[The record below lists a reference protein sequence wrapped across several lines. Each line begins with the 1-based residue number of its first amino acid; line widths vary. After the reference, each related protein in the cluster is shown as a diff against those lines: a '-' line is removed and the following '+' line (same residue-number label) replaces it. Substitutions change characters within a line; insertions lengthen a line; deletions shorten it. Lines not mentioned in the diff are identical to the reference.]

1 MNPAGDTDALN
12 RALVSALARRDDVL
26 LLPVLVPAGA
36 DVPPVNPL
44 TVLLLALLGQARAE
58 RDAFRDWI
66 TQDPTPP
73 PSDDQLRA
81 RAAEAASNLA
91 RRDSP

>member
-1 MNPAGDTDALN
+1 MNPAGDTHALN
-12 RALVSALARRDDVL
+12 RALVSALAHRDDVL
-26 LLPVLVPAGA
+26 ILPVLVPASA
-36 DVPPVNPL
+36 DVPPINPL
-44 TVLLLALLGQARAE
+44 TVLLLAMLRQATAE

-73 PSDDQLRA
+73 PSDESPRA

>member
-1 MNPAGDTDALN
+1 MNPAGGTHALN
-12 RALVSALARRDDVL
+12 RALASALAHRDDVL
-26 LLPVLVPAGA
+26 VLPVLVPAGV

-44 TVLLLALLGQARAE
+44 TMLLLVLLRQATAE

-66 TQDPTPP
+66 TQDPIP
-73 PSDDQLRA
+73 PSDDPLRA
-81 RAAEAASNLA
+81 RAAEVASNLA

>member
-1 MNPAGDTDALN
+1 MTPTGDERARN

-44 TVLLLALLGQARAE
+44 TVLLLVQRAPAPAA
-58 RDAFRDWI
+58 RDAYRDWI

-73 PSDDQLRA
+73 SDDPLRA
-81 RAAEAASNLA
+81 RAADAASNLA

>member
-1 MNPAGDTDALN
+1 MNPAGDTHALN
-12 RALVSALARRDDVL
+12 RALVSALAHRDDVL

-44 TVLLLALLGQARAE
+44 TMLLLVLLGQARAE
-58 RDAFRDWI
+58 RDAFRNWI
-66 TQDPTPP
+66 TQDPIP
-73 PSDDQLRA
+73 PSDDPLRA

>member
-1 MNPAGDTDALN
+1 MTPAGDEHALN
-12 RALVSALARRDDVL
+12 RALVSALAHRDDVH

-36 DVPPVNPL
+36 DVPPANPL
-44 TVLLLALLGQARAE
+44 TVLLLVLLRQATAE
-58 RDAFRDWI
+58 RDAYRDWI

-73 PSDDQLRA
+73 TDEPART

>member
-1 MNPAGDTDALN
+1 MTAAGDERARN
-12 RALVSALARRDDVL
+12 RALVSALAHRDDVL

-44 TVLLLALLGQARAE
+44 TMLLLVLLRQATAE
-58 RDAFRDWI
+58 RDAYRDWI

-73 PSDDQLRA
+73 SDDPLRA
-81 RAAEAASNLA
+81 QAAEAASNLA

>member
-1 MNPAGDTDALN
+1 MNPAGDAHALN
-12 RALVSALARRDDVL
+12 RALVSALAHRDDVL
-26 LLPVLVPAGA
+26 LLPVLVPAGT
-36 DVPPVNPL
+36 DIPPVNPL
-44 TVLLLALLGQARAE
+44 TVLLLVLLRQATAE

-73 PSDDQLRA
+73 SDDPLRA

>member
-1 MNPAGDTDALN
+1 MNPAGDTYALN
-12 RALVSALARRDDVL
+12 CALASALARRDDVL

-44 TVLLLALLGQARAE
+44 TVLLLVLLGQARAE

-66 TQDPTPP
+66 TQDPNP
-73 PSDDQLRA
+73 PSDEPLRA

>member
-1 MNPAGDTDALN
+1 MNHADDAYARN
-12 RALVSALARRDDVL
+12 RALVSALAHRDDVL

-44 TVLLLALLGQARAE
+44 TVLLLALLGQVTAE

-66 TQDPTPP
+66 TQDPIP
-73 PSDDQLRA
+73 PSDDPLRA

>member
-1 MNPAGDTDALN
+1 MTPADDEHALN
-12 RALVSALARRDDVL
+12 STLPQHDDVL
-26 LLPVLVPAGA
+26 ILPVLVPAGA
-36 DVPPVNPL
+36 DVPPVSPL
-44 TVLLLALLGQARAE
+44 AVLLLVLLRQRTAE

-66 TQDPTPP
+66 TQDPTS
-73 PSDDQLRA
+73 PSDSQLCA

>member
-12 RALVSALARRDDVL
+12 RTLVSALARRDDVL

-36 DVPPVNPL
+36 DVPPVNPV
-44 TVLLLALLGQARAE
+44 TTLLLVLLGQARAE
-58 RDAFRDWI
+58 RDAYRDWI

-73 PSDDQLRA
+73 SDDPLRA

>member
-1 MNPAGDTDALN
+1 MNPAGDTYALN
-12 RALVSALARRDDVL
+12 RALVSTLARRDDVL

-36 DVPPVNPL
+36 GVPPVNPL
-44 TVLLLALLGQARAE
+44 TMLLLALLGQARAE

-73 PSDDQLRA
+73 SDDQLRA
-81 RAAEAASNLA
+81 RAAQAASNLA